1 MGVPQPLPE
10 VQRPPEP
17 VAGLG
22 GLPLSGVE
30 AASVLGVVGAAGGG
44 YDLPW
49 SVLGGGG
56 GSLGNGGIT
65 LDGTVGQP
73 VVGQVSASSYALCT
87 GFWCGAAGEYRVY
100 LPVVLREA

>member
-1 MGVPQPLPE
+1 VATALDWTKGDEEMDKRILVI
-10 VQRPPEP
+10 
-17 VAGLG
+17 VAGL
-22 GLPLSGVE
+22 L
-30 AASVLGVVGAAGGG
+30 LGMLLLTTATLADGG

-73 VVGQVSASSYALCT
+73 VVGQVSVSSYALCT